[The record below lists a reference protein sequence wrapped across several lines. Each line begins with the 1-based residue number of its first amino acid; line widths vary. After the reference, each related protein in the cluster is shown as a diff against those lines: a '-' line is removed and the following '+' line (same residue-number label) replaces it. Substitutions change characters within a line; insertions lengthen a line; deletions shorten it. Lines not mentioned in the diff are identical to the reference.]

1 MQVAALQQWRGTLW
15 AYTHGSLTPEADPT
29 CQGFAV
35 EPITFTWTRLT
46 QTVSKLTSA
55 NPELSQWPEVV
66 HLQQIAQQMDQHL
79 GLAAALP
86 PKPLMWRYAGHP
98 AQPASL
104 HLCAMQADLFQL
116 LDLTRWAS
124 VRVTCGCKTCLMASY
139 TCLGCP

>member
-35 EPITFTWTRLT
+35 EPITFTWMRPT
-46 QTVSKLTSA
+46 QTISKLTAA
-55 NPELSQWPEVV
+55 NPELSHWPEVA

-79 GLAAALP
+79 GLAAGLP

-104 HLCAMQADLFQL
+104 RLCAMQADLFQL
-116 LDLTRWAS
+116 LNLTR
-124 VRVTCGCKTCLMASY
+124 
-139 TCLGCP
+139 